1 MAGKNSQIHLYLE
14 TELFEK
20 LRKQAEEN
28 KLSISELCRMKCRD
42 DSQLQRI
49 ESIVKE
55 INTKIKCSTK
65 YKQEV

>member
-28 KLSISELCRMKCRD
+28 NISISELCRMKCREN
-42 DSQLQRI
+42 SQIQKI
-49 ESIVKE
+49 ESIVRE
-55 INTKIKCSTK
+55 INEKIKCSTK